1 MATIND
7 NNEYDESTWEYLRDL
22 LLSVAEDVKPSSKF
36 YYKALATTVRRHFT
50 KPLED
55 FDTSAVER
63 IGRKVVGRRA
73 YTYYNIVD
81 GDVLD
86 LMLVDN
92 HGDCYDLE
100 EAASPHIVLSQSEIR
115 TLAEEAISLEFTRP
129 SSNRQD
135 QEAEED
141 FGLRIA
147 GSWED
152 VLGVPLS

>member
-1 MATIND
+1 MAIIND

-22 LLSVAEDVKPSSKF
+22 LLTVAEDVKPSSKF
-36 YYKALATTVRRHFT
+36 YYKALSTTVRRHFT

-63 IGRKVVGRRA
+63 IGRKIVGRRA
-73 YTYYNIVD
+73 YTYYNAVD
-81 GDVLD
+81 GDVLV

-115 TLAEEAISLEFTRP
+115 TLAKEAISLEFTRP
-129 SSNRQD
+129 CSDGQD
-135 QEAEED
+135 QEAKED
-141 FGLRIA
+141 SGLRVT
-147 GSWED
+147 GSWQD
-152 VLGVPLS
+152 VLGVSLS